1 MTEDQKNELE
11 NLNNVNNGKQL
22 DDSSYV
28 CIDLSN
34 EQVKIEDIFGGSE
47 AYDLNRSD
55 LHRAIQNNQGK
66 VKEYL
71 IEIEQVLFQLLTNN
85 FKGRKN

>member
-1 MTEDQKNELE
+1 MTEDQKIELE

-22 DDSSYV
+22 DSSDYV
-28 CIDLSN
+28 SIDLSS
-34 EQVKIEDIFGGSE
+34 ERVIIEDIFGGSE

-71 IEIEQVLFQLLTNN
+71 IEIEQVLF
-85 FKGRKN
+85 